1 MPKLSTAAAALAAA
15 VASLPLWAAD
25 SYTVDPRH
33 TFPVYEISHFGWS
46 TQRGR
51 FDKTSGKITLDRSA
65 KSGTIEVT
73 IDTTSI
79 DTGVEKLNEHLSS
92 EDFFNVAKYPTI
104 TFKAAKIVFSGD
116 APASVP
122 GELTI
127 LGVTKPATLTV
138 TRFSCGQHPMLKKEV
153 CGADATTT
161 IKRSEFGMTKYL
173 PALGDDVKLLLNV
186 ESIKD

>member
-1 MPKLSTAAAALAAA
+1 MPKLTVAAVALAAGLI
-15 VASLPLWAAD
+15 SLPAWAAD
-25 SYTVDPRH
+25 SYSIDPRH
-33 TFPVYEISHFGWS
+33 TFPTYEISHFGWS

-51 FDKTSGKITLDRSA
+51 FDKTSGKIVLDRAA
-65 KSGTIEVT
+65 KSGTVEVT
-73 IDTTSI
+73 IDTASI

-92 EDFFNVAKYPTI
+92 EDFFNVAKHPTI

-116 APASVP
+116 SPSSVP

-138 TRFSCGQHPMLKKEV
+138 THFSCGMHPMLKKEV

-173 PALGDDVKLLLNV
+173 PAISDDVKLLLNV
-186 ESIKD
+186 ESIKE